1 MRDIA
6 ALDEVDKDTPD
17 AEKLHTF
24 TETQL
29 REFIGE
35 QEHRVERLKESIMGE
50 VALAIDNL
58 GWTPLSGAD
67 RNDSGLRLES
77 VKRAADLNQAL
88 ITVNP
93 MVKRGVAVRIS
104 YIWGSGVELGDAA
117 SRTGNRSLRRSLGSV
132 QAQFELERS
141 LAADG
146 NLFVEVTTRGSV
158 RRVRVVPLDQVGGAV
173 ANTDDSS
180 VIEYILLRY
189 NRFTTPTM
197 GTPGDERSG
206 NGESARAT
214 LVEEWVPTV
223 ELEGTPVPR
232 IDGIDVNSEKRIKH
246 IAVNRLKNWWWGV
259 PDLYPVAY
267 WVKAYKKY
275 LEQCALLNEAYS
287 QFAFKAS
294 ASTKDG
300 GERMHSQIAADPG
313 IDPATG
319 QPLNV
324 GATAILGANQDLQ
337 ALQHG
342 RPVDFTNGLPLA
354 ALVAA
359 GMEIPLQVLTSDAST
374 GGSRASDDSL
384 DEATKKAM
392 EARQQFLSDELRD
405 VADMLGVEPFEI
417 EWPRVGEEPL
427 HRVVQ
432 ALDMAGRSGML
443 YPKEWRNELLRA
455 LSRDVADAIEAPPTE
470 EELPILL
477 QPGQEAGDDQD
488 PPEQIEPP
496 SYGDHGLRNEGDQAH
511 LEDQ

>member
-6 ALDEVDKDTPD
+6 KLDEETSEP
-17 AEKLHTF
+17 EKLHTL

-50 VALAIDNL
+50 VTLAIDNL
-58 GWTPLSGAD
+58 GWAPLSGGD
-67 RNDSGLRLES
+67 RNDTGLRLES
-77 VKRAADLNQAL
+77 VKQSSDLNQAL

-93 MVKRGVAVRIS
+93 LVKRGVAVRIS
-104 YIWGSGVELGDAA
+104 YIWGSGVELGA
-117 SRTGNRSLRRSLGSV
+117 SETRQANRSLRRSMASV

-146 NLFVEVTTRGSV
+146 NLFVEVTTSGTQ
-158 RRVRVVPLDQVGGAV
+158 RRVRVVPLDQVGGA
-173 ANTDDSS
+173 AGNPDDNS

-197 GTPGDERSG
+197 GTPGDPRSG
-206 NGESARAT
+206 NGTSGQARV
-214 LVEEWVPTV
+214 VEEWVPTV
-223 ELEGTPVPR
+223 ELEGTPVSA
-232 IDGIDVNSEKRIKH
+232 IDGIEVNRGKRIKH

-275 LEQCALLNEAYS
+275 LEQCAVLNEAYA
-287 QFAFKAS
+287 QFAYKAS
-294 ASTKDG
+294 TNTRAG

-319 QPLNV
+319 QPLNI
-324 GATAILGANQDLQ
+324 GATAILGANQDLT

-354 ALVAA
+354 AMVAA
-359 GMEIPLQVLTSDAST
+359 GLEIPLQVLTSDAST

-405 VADMLGVEPFEI
+405 VAEMLGVAPFEI

-432 ALDMAGRSGML
+432 ALDVAGRSGML
-443 YPKEWRNELLRA
+443 YPTEWRNEILRA
-455 LSRDVADAIEAPPTE
+455 LSRDVADAEEEPPTE
-470 EELPILL
+470 KQLPLVI
-477 QPGQEAGDDQD
+477 QPGEEPQAAGDQD
-488 PPEQIEPP
+488 APALIEPP
-496 SYGDHGLRNEGDQAH
+496 SEGDHSLRDEGDQQH
-511 LEDQ
+511 TEET